1 MLKRY
6 LKSGGRTLVCEILM
20 IVNPSLNSFQ
30 NWNQSTEKGGF
41 QNDLP
46 RLMIG
51 YSFGFRSGG
60 GGIIGNE
67 DTQKDAC

>member
-1 MLKRY
+1 
-6 LKSGGRTLVCEILM
+6 M
-20 IVNPSLNSFQ
+20 IVNSSLNSFQ
-30 NWNQSTEKGGF
+30 NWNQSTEKGGL

-46 RLMIG
+46 RLMTG

-67 DTQKDAC
+67 DAQKRTLVSVLFVWVFSWRST